1 MFCEG
6 DSWFSTL
13 LAMNILD
20 WLVFPTPEEEE
31 RGVPLVGRGGL
42 FYRDERS
49 GSLATEMFTRE
60 GIRKLMAPYKAF
72 EFDIALLSGGG
83 NDFVGDFLKTTFA
96 RKPPMTVSRA
106 IAHVSSTGRFAAVKS
121 AYEDVLTAMIAARP
135 MTRIIGHTYAY
146 PVRIGRP
153 ADLTLANI
161 GAVALLRKN
170 AGPWI
175 GPNVQGVLPAVDD
188 QRLFARKLIDAF
200 AEEVMMPLAADRR
213 FRGNFRV
220 IDLRNDCP
228 NEADWFDEM
237 HPTGACFHRLS
248 KKFQEQ
254 IRELFVIG

>member
-1 MFCEG
+1 
-6 DSWFSTL
+6 
-13 LAMNILD
+13 MNILD

-42 FYRDERS
+42 FYRDEKS

-96 RKPPMTVSRA
+96 RKPEMTVSEA
-106 IAHVSSTGRFAAVKS
+106 FAVVAGTGRFAQVKL
-121 AYEDVLTAMIAARP
+121 AYESVLTAMIAARP
-135 MTRIIGHTYAY
+135 KTRIVGHTYAY
-146 PVRIGRP
+146 PLRMGAP

-161 GAVALLRKN
+161 GAVALLKKN

-175 GPNVQGVLPAVDD
+175 GKNMEGVLPARDD
-188 QRLFARKLIDAF
+188 QKAFARRLIDAF
-200 AEEVMMPLAADRR
+200 AEEVMLPLAADRR

-228 NEADWFDEM
+228 SESDWFDEM

-248 KKFQEQ
+248 RKFQDQ
-254 IRELFVIG
+254 IRDLFVIG